1 MKRKLF
7 TLALAGMVTF
17 SFVGTSCGDDDDDK
31 TEPTPVVNPDDQK
44 KDEEKKDEEK
54 KDEEKKDEEQKDE
67 EKKDEENKGEAST
80 EVEGLALD
88 LSTMWTQFSDVTKN
102 DDGTVTLTM
111 TEGEQS
117 WQKGEFGFVIPA
129 DKQDGNYKKFVIKY
143 KNASAKEDVGCVF
156 HFDSEQVS
164 WIDGEAAN
172 AAKFAIVEGEE
183 VQTLTLTPE
192 APADK
197 MATVRIFDFGTGN
210 SITIISVTAAE

>member
-7 TLALAGMVTF
+7 TLALAGMVAF
-17 SFVGTSCGDDDDDK
+17 SFVGTSCGDDD
-31 TEPTPVVNPDDQK
+31 EEETPANTSQKEEQK

-54 KDEEKKDEEQKDE
+54 KDDQKKDE
-67 EKKDEENKGEAST
+67 EKKDDENKGGTE

-88 LSTMWTQFSDVTKN
+88 LSTIWSQFSDVVKN
-102 DDGTVTLTM
+102 DDGSVTLTM

-129 DKQDGNYKKFVIKY
+129 DKQGDNYKKFVIKY
-143 KNASAKEDVGCVF
+143 KNASANENVGCVF
-156 HFDSEQVS
+156 HFESEQVS

-172 AAKFAIVEGEE
+172 AAKFAFVEGEE

-210 SITIISVTAAE
+210 SITIVSVTAVAAE